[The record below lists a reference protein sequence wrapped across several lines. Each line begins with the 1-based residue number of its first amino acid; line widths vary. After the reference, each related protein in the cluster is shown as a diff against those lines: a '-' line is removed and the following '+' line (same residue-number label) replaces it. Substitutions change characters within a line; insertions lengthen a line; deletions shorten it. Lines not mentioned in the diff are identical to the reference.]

1 MDSAKKASTMRIDL
15 IPDISDG
22 PLSIRSRSMA
32 VRLPGTTGPVPPN
45 AAPGATG
52 RISAAPAPA
61 ATAASA
67 PPGGGYGELF
77 QNIYDAAIVT
87 DLHGRV
93 RVANRR
99 AASAF
104 GYTNVQ
110 FSHLTLD
117 RIVSGADS
125 DLVRT
130 LYENLRRECFTLLQ
144 ATCVRAD
151 GSVFPAEVSVSQ
163 LRLSTPHLCFFVR
176 DETIRR
182 QTDEMLRTE
191 HNALQN
197 ASDAIVVVDPQAR
210 IEYANPATA
219 RIWGHLSAGDL
230 VGRPLGMLLQNPDDA
245 KEVIAS
251 LSGENY
257 DAAGVAVARRASGE
271 TFRVEIHASCNR
283 DSDGNAVGAVISFS
297 DMTEKDR
304 VQAAEH
310 DAESARDALSRLET
324 LYNALRNGYAE
335 LSAFFA
341 SLAPGAAPDPAAVE
355 AARGALEGIKSIGGD
370 VEDLFAASLHSARAA
385 DGAELT
391 V

>member
-93 RVANRR
+93 RDANRR

-110 FSHLTLD
+110 FSHLTIDAL
-117 RIVSGADS
+117 VAGADG

-257 DAAGVAVARRASGE
+257 DATGVAVARRASGE

-324 LYNALRNGYAE
+324 LYNALRNSYAE
-335 LSAFFA
+335 LSAFFD
-341 SLAPGAAPDPAAVE
+341 SLSPDAPPEGAAVE
-355 AARGALEGIKSIGGD
+355 AARGTLQGIQSIGGD
-370 VEDLFAASLHSARAA
+370 IDELFNASLHSVRAD